1 MNATAGTQISWAST
15 TYTVIAVSALEVL
28 LRDADGA
35 ELRVSLEELNRTG
48 IPATPSSAMVPIDA

>member
-1 MNATAGTQISWAST
+1 MIATAGTQISWSST

-35 ELRVSLEELNRTG
+35 ELRVEAVDEAPT
-48 IPATPSSAMVPIDA
+48 PAM